1 VKSLRIVLLLLLAV
15 LLPMRSAIAGAMLCP
30 VTGAGT
36 QAELNLAHAATA
48 HHALDDA
55 LGGAHDHAAGA
66 HHHAA
71 GAHDHGA
78 HHEHGGPS
86 DKCNVC
92 SAFCSAVPLIGS
104 LPELLPPL
112 DAVAMA
118 YPDDSAPAPSF
129 LSDGQE
135 RPPRSS

>member
-1 VKSLRIVLLLLLAV
+1 VRSLRIVLLLLLAV
-15 LLPMRSAIAGAMLCP
+15 LLPVRSAIAGAMLCP
-30 VTGAGT
+30 VTGSGT
-36 QAELNLAHAATA
+36 QAELRLAHDAARTA

-55 LGGAHDHAAGA
+55 LDAA
-66 HHHAA
+66 HHAE

-78 HHEHGGPS
+78 HHDHGGQP
-86 DKCNVC
+86 DKCSVC

-112 DAVAMA
+112 DSVALA